1 MIWANS
7 PAQVNLILLREII
20 QSYYLLNCIIDTV
33 GKSHIFQTYNHFAAK
48 AIITWMQSHSQTP
61 STNVQY

>member
-1 MIWANS
+1 MLKYWCTPSTTAYF
-7 PAQVNLILLREII
+7 A